1 MTKVIGVIE
10 KYDGNNVYVAGKTF
24 FIPAS
29 NLPSA
34 LANFPAGTV
43 IALDT
48 MPKQPGTVDW
58 IRLLTKDEKAAYE
71 KTKMVDPLP
80 DPAFKTGKEI
90 LQENL
95 EKAAVPPFKPPV
107 SKVPL
112 ELDREREEYNARA
125 KGAPDPAPVLIHS
138 PEPKLNPGPVEE
150 PYEIPGAVSLKIHI
164 NLGSFCNFELGV
176 EGSSGEHACAL
187 LVQES
192 KRTLPVVANIIAEAM
207 KASWKQTGT
216 YKN

>member
-71 KTKMVDPLP
+71 KTKMVEPLP

-90 LQENL
+90 LQANL
-95 EKAAVPPFKPPV
+95 EKSAVPQVKTPLP
-107 SKVPL
+107 KVPPAM
-112 ELDREREEYNARA
+112 DKEREEYNARA
-125 KGAPDPAPVLIHS
+125 TKPDPAPVLIHS

-192 KRTLPVVANIIAEAM
+192 KRMLPVVTNIISEAM